1 MGLLKMAA
9 FAGGEWVIYLL
20 LALSVVVVAV
30 VIDRAV
36 MFWKEG
42 ILFPSQG
49 EAFEKSAKP
58 APFFERSLARSG
70 KPDAEAG
77 RIGDRLEFGRRLIIL
92 GSLGSLAPFI
102 GLFGTVL
109 GIVKAFR
116 DLASVGAGH
125 PEIVMQGIAEALV
138 ATAMG
143 IFVAVICVAFYNLF
157 NRRIRDSLLFA
168 ERLEILRGKPSGR
181 RD

>member
-1 MGLLKMAA
+1 MGLLKLAA

-30 VIDRAV
+30 VIDRVVA
-36 MFWKEG
+36 FWKEG
-42 ILFPSQG
+42 ILFPSQAD
-49 EAFEKSAKP
+49 AFEKGAGA
-58 APFFERSLARSG
+58 APFFERSLARAG
-70 KPDAEAG
+70 TPDAEAG
-77 RIGDRLEFGRRLIIL
+77 RIGDRLSLGKRLIIL

-109 GIVKAFR
+109 GIIKAFR

-157 NRRIRDSLLFA
+157 NRRIKDSFLAA
-168 ERLEILRGKPSGR
+168 ERLEILRGKPAGR